1 MTRSPEI
8 DEENSTLN
16 PPLAAPTMDME
27 ATEDRE
33 EQDGLSDNESVLSEV
48 DEAQFE
54 DFDPANIAIED
65 RPAIA
70 VDDSNVGL
78 IGVHKR
84 KRTEEGEGGKKKRKE
99 ARREKPKKNKKRRE
113 DDDDAF
119 SGGEEI
125 EGKRVRKRKEGGE
138 KKERARA
145 RRATPVEDDESLTP
159 EERRK
164 RALDRAMDEALR
176 NPNKRRRKADGID
189 LDGMQDAEIEEMRR
203 RMTEAAQ
210 ADNNARKEGKIVAQK
225 LKLLPEVVSLLNRN
239 NIANNLVDPDTNLL
253 EAVRFF
259 LEPLEDGSMPAYN
272 IQRELFAALG
282 KLPITKET
290 LLQRNDWRKRE
301 VAEADYDPTRLP
313 LRQAQSQSSQAL
325 AAAAARERALAKP
338 NLANRARVETP
349 TQTYTIAPRSNVP
362 ANAQPVGRSG
372 ADDQLRRMRARMA
385 RGRR

>member
-1 MTRSPEI
+1 MEDFPVPETTPPRSPLPEAGNDPDDPLRPEI

-290 LLQRNDWRKRE
+290 LASSGVGRVVLFYTKSPRVEPAIKRQADKLLADWSRPILKRTDDWRKRE
-301 VAEADYDPTRLP
+301 VAEADYDPT
-313 LRQAQSQSSQAL
+313 
-325 AAAAARERALAKP
+325 
-338 NLANRARVETP
+338 
-349 TQTYTIAPRSNVP
+349 
-362 ANAQPVGRSG
+362 
-372 ADDQLRRMRARMA
+372 
-385 RGRR
+385 